1 MVDLLI
7 LLIFYILFVSSVFG
21 YGFLFTKVF
30 NINTQNTNYGL
41 LGIYGVYLII
51 FISYLTSIFFAHS
64 FVHNI
69 IFHFIGIFFFI
80 FLVKKK
86 IFYDLK
92 YLHFF
97 LLLFIFHILIFKNH
111 DDFSYYHF
119 PYTYYLTE
127 FKTQLGV
134 GIFNHGFRT
143 PSSIFYLNSIFYLP
157 YIGAYSFNFGAIII
171 FVISNLYFLHKIH
184 LILKKNKNK
193 VILYFSLLSLGIIN
207 IFFYRISEHGTDR
220 SAQILI
226 LILISELM
234 IFINNENGA
243 NFVKKNFESL
253 VGIFCLLFL
262 IISLKA
268 FYILYVILLIPLI
281 LKIFKNRKFINIEQ
295 FKNIFLFCIVGFFF
309 ISFIFFSY
317 FSNTGCI
324 IYPLKNLCFENVIWA
339 IDAQEVVRMNN
350 WYQLWSKGGAS
361 PNFRVDD
368 PDKYIQGFNWVNG
381 WFENYF
387 FNKVS
392 DFILGLLLMIA
403 IFFGIF
409 FDRRKVSKDRKKNYL
424 FSIILIILFL
434 EWFYN
439 HPALRYGG
447 YVVISLLLLIPFSS
461 YLTGFYTDQKKFK
474 KKVIFTIILIF
485 FISISRN
492 LHRIHH
498 EFKKYNYNIIN
509 TAFYSIEE
517 PHMRISEKMNYI
529 INNKKKCDLSLECI
543 HEEFKIVE
551 KYNRYIFYKLK

>member
-1 MVDLLI
+1 MLDLLT
-7 LLIFYILFVSSVFG
+7 LLIFYILFVSSIFG

-69 IFHFIGIFFFI
+69 VLHSIGIFFFV
-80 FLVKKK
+80 FLIKKK
-86 IFYDLK
+86 ILYDLK
-92 YLHFF
+92 YLHFV

-134 GIFNHGFRT
+134 GIFSHGFRT
-143 PSSIFYLNSIFYLP
+143 PSSIFYFNSIFYLP
-157 YIGAYSFNFGAIII
+157 FIGAYSFNFGAITI
-171 FVISNLYFLHKIH
+171 FVISNLYFLRKIQ
-184 LILKKNKNK
+184 ISLKKDKNK
-193 VILYFSLLSLGIIN
+193 LILYFSLLSLGILN

-226 LILISELM
+226 LILISEML
-234 IFINNENGA
+234 IFINNENEI
-243 NFVKKNFESL
+243 NFIKKNTEKL
-253 VGIFCLLFL
+253 IGILCLLL
-262 IISLKA
+262 LVISLKA
-268 FYILYVILLIPLI
+268 FYILYVILLFPLI
-281 LKIFKNRKFINIEQ
+281 LKIFKNRKFINLKHL
-295 FKNIFLFCIVGFFF
+295 KNIFLFSVMGFFF
-309 ISFIFFSY
+309 IFFVFFSY

-324 IYPLKNLCFENVIWA
+324 IYPLEKLCFENVIWST
-339 IDAQEVVRMNN
+339 DAQEVVRMNN

-361 PNFRVDD
+361 PNFVVDD
-368 PDKYIQGFNWVNG
+368 PNKYIKGFNWVSR

-392 DFILGLLLMIA
+392 DFILGLLLMIT
-403 IFFGIF
+403 IFLVIF
-409 FDRRKVSKDRKKNYL
+409 FDRRKASQNYKKNYL
-424 FSIILIILFL
+424 LLFIITILFL

-447 YVVISLLLLIPFSS
+447 YVVISLLLFLPFSR
-461 YLTGFYTDQKKFK
+461 YLADFNTDQKKLK
-474 KKVIFTIILIF
+474 KKVLLTIILIF

-492 LHRIHH
+492 IHRIHH
-498 EFKKYNYNIIN
+498 EFQKYNYNIIK
-509 TAFYSIEE
+509 TAFYNIEDQ
-517 PHMRISEKMNYI
+517 HLRISEKMNHL
-529 INNKKKCDLSLECI
+529 INNKKKCDLSLECVD
-543 HEEFKIVE
+543 EEFKIVE
-551 KYNRYIFYKLK
+551 KYNRYIFYKIK